1 MNKKALIIKQI
12 AWVSVIPQIIVCI
25 LIIKS
30 FRHLSEANYAYDVIF
45 PALILYLSLAFVLR
59 NGIAHAHRKG
69 IKLTRQGNFRKAIQY
84 FEKSYSFFSNHSWID
99 KWRYLT
105 LFSSS
110 SLSFREMALC
120 NIAYCYLRSGDS
132 PKSKEYYEKAFM
144 EFPESLLAK
153 SSLDMFKAEKI

>member
-1 MNKKALIIKQI
+1 MNKRALIIKQI
-12 AWVSVIPQIIVCI
+12 TWVSVIPQIIVFI

-30 FRHLSEANYAYDVIF
+30 FRYFSGANHAYDVII
-45 PALILYLSLAFVLR
+45 PALILYLSLALALR

-69 IKLTRQGNFRKAIQY
+69 IKLTRQGNFRKAIPF
-84 FEKSYSFFSNHSWID
+84 FEKSYSFFSKHSWID

-110 SLSFREMALC
+110 SLSYREMALC
-120 NIAYCYLRSGDS
+120 NIAYCYFRSGDS
-132 PKSKEYYEKAFM
+132 LKSREYYEKAFM

-153 SSLDMFKAEKI
+153 SSLEMFKAEKI